1 VTKVI
6 TKLTRKCLSRGFT
19 SALLLGSLLVFAAG
33 TQCRSQSP
41 NDEARIKPEKPAE
54 SLYLQLRSVG
64 LDKARVY
71 KVRDVAFDRAA
82 FHLTLDDGTIA
93 FTEDVAGHVTGA
105 FFEGEGEVLL
115 SPPNQV
121 ERASMALFTGAAILE
136 EKFLTAYFRFNDETF
151 AELQP
156 SLRPTDEGEQ
166 FASQWNAT
174 ARNLAEVDALR
185 LLVTFSRDLPSSE
198 PSDATKNRD
207 QMLHARVFGRKLGA
221 FDIYYDST
229 SKEQIWA
236 GQLKRVEGESYYDVW
251 SSFSLNSARRG
262 AETSADNSFEPPAS
276 DAINISDYRIQA
288 EVKPPTQMR
297 VDALLQME
305 VKAGGQRTLLF
316 ELSRYLNIE
325 QIESE
330 TQALEFIHNQAVE
343 GTQLARRGN
352 DLVAVVFPSALRS
365 GEKLKL
371 HFKYAGEVL
380 SEAGGGL
387 MYVGARGT
395 WYPNRGLGM
404 SNFDLE
410 FRYPAGWTLVA
421 TGKKVDSPRTGLV
434 TDPMGGEQVG
444 RWISERPIPL
454 AGFNLGKYSRVTAH
468 AGKVSV
474 ETYASSGVERG
485 FPRGSIEATE
495 PQPLVQPGLRPMP
508 RPMTVVTP
516 SPSPAR
522 NAQTVADTSARAID
536 FFAERFGPFPYASL
550 ALTQMPG
557 QVSQGWP
564 ALIYLSSFSFLT
576 PTERTQ
582 LHMSPVAKI
591 LSSAVIAHETAHQW
605 WGDLISWNSYRDQW
619 IVEGLSNYSSLML
632 LQSQDQMEFRTVMEQ
647 YRKDL
652 EAKNKEGVPLSE
664 AGPVSLGPRLS
675 CSHFPTGY
683 EAISYGRGT
692 WLFHMLRYMML
703 DAERHGKHSAVSSD
717 DEPFVRALRK
727 IRERYEGKSIS
738 TNDILKAFEEELPQ
752 GSWYEGHKS
761 LSWFYDGWVNG
772 TALPRFELQSVK
784 YVDKAGATV
793 VTGTITQK
801 DTPDGLVTPV
811 PLYAVASGR
820 SVLLG
825 RIFADGPTTSFH
837 LSAPSGTRKV
847 IVDPQLT
854 LLTRAR

>member
-1 VTKVI
+1 MR
-6 TKLTRKCLSRGFT
+6 KLTRRWLSHGFI
-19 SALLLGSLLVFAAG
+19 SALLLGSLLLFAAG
-33 TQCRSQSP
+33 TRPSSQSSS
-41 NDEARIKPEKPAE
+41 NEARTKADKPAE

-71 KVRDVAFDRAA
+71 KVRDAAFDRAA
-82 FHLTLDDGTIA
+82 FHITLDDGTIA
-93 FTEDVAGHVTGA
+93 FTEDIAGHVTGA

-166 FASQWNAT
+166 FASQWNET

-198 PSDATKNRD
+198 PSDAKTRD
-207 QMLHARVFGRKLGA
+207 QMLHARVFGRKLGT

-236 GQLKRVEGESYYDVW
+236 GQMKRVEGESYYDVW
-251 SSFSLNSARRG
+251 SSFSLNSSRRG
-262 AETSADNSFEPPAS
+262 AETSVDNSFEPPAS

-288 EVKPPTQMR
+288 EVTPPTQMR
-297 VDALLQME
+297 VDALLQLE
-305 VKAGGQRTLLF
+305 VEVGGQRTLLF

-325 QIESE
+325 QIESD

-352 DLVAVVFPSALRS
+352 DLVAVVFPRALRS

-404 SNFDLE
+404 SNYDLA
-410 FRYPAGWTLVA
+410 FHYPAGWTLVA
-421 TGKKVDSPRTGLV
+421 TGKRSDSPRTIEP
-434 TDPMGGEQVG
+434 TQSEQVG

-454 AGFNLGKYSRVTAH
+454 AGFNLGKYSRVSAH
-468 AGKVSV
+468 AGKVTV
-474 ETYASSGVERG
+474 ETYASSGVERS
-485 FPRGSIEATE
+485 FPRPSIETTE
-495 PQPLVQPGLRPMP
+495 PGPLVPPDLRQLP
-508 RPMTVVTP
+508 RTMTVVAP
-516 SPSPAR
+516 PPSPAR
-522 NAQTVADTSARAID
+522 NAQSVADTSARAID
-536 FFAERFGPFPYASL
+536 FFVERFGPFPYANL

-564 ALIYLSSFSFLT
+564 SLIYLSSFSFLT
-576 PTERTQ
+576 PAERTQ
-582 LHMSPVAKI
+582 LHMSPIVKI

-605 WGDLISWNSYRDQW
+605 WGDLISWSSYRDQW
-619 IVEGLSNYSSLML
+619 IVEGLSNYCSLML
-632 LQSQDQMEFRTVMEQ
+632 VQSQDQMEFRTVMEQ

-652 EAKNKEGVPLSE
+652 EEKNKEGIPLSD

-675 CSHFPTGY
+675 CSRFPTGY

-703 DAERHGKHSAVSSD
+703 DAERHGKQNAVSN

-727 IRERYEGKSIS
+727 MRERYEGKSIS
-738 TNDILKAFEEELPQ
+738 TSDLLKVFEEELPQ
-752 GSWYEGHKS
+752 DSWYEGHKS

-784 YVDKAGATV
+784 YVDKGGATV
-793 VTGTITQK
+793 VTGTIAQK
-801 DTPDGLVTPV
+801 DAPDGLVTPV
-811 PLYAVASGR
+811 PLYGAARGR
-820 SVLLG
+820 TVLLG

-837 LSAPSGTRKV
+837 LSAPAGTRKV
-847 IVDPQLT
+847 VVDPQQT

>member
-1 VTKVI
+1 M
-6 TKLTRKCLSRGFT
+6 
-19 SALLLGSLLVFAAG
+19 ALDNS
-33 TQCRSQSP
+33 
-41 NDEARIKPEKPAE
+41 
-54 SLYLQLRSVG
+54 
-64 LDKARVY
+64 RVY

-82 FHLTLDDGTIA
+82 FHITLDDGTIA

-136 EKFLTAYFRFNDETF
+136 EKFLTAYFRFNDSTF

-166 FASQWNAT
+166 FASQWNQT

-185 LLVTFSRDLPSSE
+185 LLVTFSRDLPTAE
-198 PSDATKNRD
+198 PFTAAKNQD
-207 QMLHARVFGRKLGA
+207 QVLHARVFGRKLGA

-229 SKEQIWA
+229 AKEQIWA
-236 GQLKRVEGESYYDVW
+236 GQLKRVEGEGYYDVW
-251 SSFSLNSARRG
+251 TSFSLNQRLPPIGSSG
-262 AETSADNSFEPPAS
+262 DNSFGPTAA

-288 EVKPPTQMR
+288 EVSPPTEMR
-297 VDALLQME
+297 VDALLQLE

-316 ELSRYLNIE
+316 ELSRYMNIE
-325 QIESE
+325 QIQAE

-352 DLVAVVFPSALRS
+352 DLVAVVFPRVLRS
-365 GEKLKL
+365 GEKLNL
-371 HFKYAGEVL
+371 HFKYSGEVL

-410 FRYPAGWTLVA
+410 FRYPAGWMLVA
-421 TGKKVDSPRTGLV
+421 TGKRVDSPRLDISAATGL
-434 TDPMGGEQVG
+434 TQGEQVG

-454 AGFNLGKYSRVTAH
+454 AGFNLGKYSRVVAH

-474 ETYASSGVERG
+474 ETYASSGVERS

-495 PQPLVQPGLRPMP
+495 LQPLVPPGLRPLP
-508 RPMTVVTP
+508 RTMTVVTP

-522 NAQTVADTSARAID
+522 NAQTVADTSARAIE
-536 FFAERFGPFPYASL
+536 FFAERFGPFPYANL

-557 QVSQGWP
+557 EVSQGWP
-564 ALIYLSSFSFLT
+564 SLIYLSSFSFLT

-582 LHMSPVAKI
+582 LHMSPVVKI

-605 WGDLISWNSYRDQW
+605 WGDLISWSSYRDQW

-632 LQSQDQMEFRTVMEQ
+632 LQSQDPMGFRIVMEQ

-652 EAKNKEGVPLSE
+652 EAKNKEGVSLSE

-675 CSHFPTGY
+675 CSHFPGAY

-692 WLFHMLRYMML
+692 WLFHMLRYMMQ
-703 DAERHGKHSAVSSD
+703 DAERRIGKYGGAASD
-717 DEPFVRALRK
+717 DEPFLRALRK
-727 IRERYEGKSIS
+727 LRDRYEGKSFS
-738 TNDILKAFEEELPQ
+738 TNELLKVFEEELP
-752 GSWYEGHKS
+752 SSTWYEGHKS

-772 TALPRFELQSVK
+772 TALPHFELQGVK
-784 YVDKAGATV
+784 YADKAGFTMI
-793 VTGTITQK
+793 TGSIAQK
-801 DTPDGLVTPV
+801 DAPDGLVTPV
-811 PLYAVASGR
+811 PLYAVAGGKT
-820 SVLLG
+820 VPLG
-825 RIFADGPTTSFH
+825 RVFVDGPTTSFH
-837 LSAPSGTRKV
+837 LSAPTGTRKV
-847 IVDPQLT
+847 VVDPQQT